1 MTTTLAEAPSG
12 PGDDIP
18 DIGDLAWVNLD
29 PRVGHEQAG
38 NRPAVILSPYGY
50 HAKTPYIIIC
60 PITKNMTPYP
70 FKVPLPDGL
79 PISGCVLVDQVK
91 SVDRWARG
99 CNVVGRLPDDVLA
112 DIRGRLASLLNFP
125 VIPKS

>member
-1 MTTTLAEAPSG
+1 
-12 PGDDIP
+12 
-18 DIGDLAWVNLD
+18 
-29 PRVGHEQAG
+29 
-38 NRPAVILSPYGY
+38 
-50 HAKTPYIIIC
+50 
-60 PITKNMTPYP
+60 MTPYP